1 MYKVAVS
8 REFIAQHY
16 LIGGDWGRENQL
28 NSHHYRLEIIIQNE
42 QLDKHGYLVDI
53 VEVESAITDIVST
66 YQDNTLNEFSEFQGL
81 NPSLE
86 NFCKI
91 IGDIFCSKL
100 SSIKLSS
107 VEIKLWEDA
116 NAWASHTRT
125 LK

>member
-53 VEVESAITDIVST
+53 VEVESAINDIVST
-66 YQDNTLNEFSEFQGL
+66 YQDNTLNEFSEFQEL

-91 IGDIFCSKL
+91 IGDIFCLKL
-100 SSIKLSS
+100 SNIELYS
-107 VEIKLWEDA
+107 VEIKLWEDS

>member
-8 REFIAQHY
+8 RECIAQHY
-16 LIGGDWGRENQL
+16 LVGGDWGRENQL

-42 QLDKHGYLVDI
+42 ELDKHGYLVDI
-53 VEVESAITDIVST
+53 VEVESAINDIVST

-91 IGDIFCSKL
+91 IGDVFCSKL
-100 SSIKLSS
+100 SSIKLYS

>member
-16 LIGGDWGRENQL
+16 LVGGDWGRENQL

-42 QLDKHGYLVDI
+42 ELDKHGYLVDI
-53 VEVESAITDIVST
+53 VEVESAINDIVST

-91 IGDIFCSKL
+91 IGDVFCSKL
-100 SSIKLSS
+100 SSIKLYS